1 MSVERSVLN
10 VERSAPH
17 GAVFLSY
24 ASQDAEAARRIC
36 EALRAAGVEVWFDQS
51 ELVGGDAWDQKI
63 RKQIKDCALFV
74 PVISANTQA
83 RREGYFRIEWKL
95 AAQRTHA
102 FADGTPFILPVV
114 IDTTRDGEALVPE
127 EFRAV
132 QWTRL
137 PGVMPAPQFVEQV
150 KRLLSGELEAGRPRP
165 AMKTRGEVAASPKK
179 SGLPGWM
186 WGALAAVLAIVA
198 VGIVIPRQSA
208 PVIAPPK
215 SATESK
221 APAVPVVLPPDAKSI
236 AVLLFKNFSEDK
248 ANAFFTDGIHEEI
261 LTNLAHI
268 RELHV
273 VSSTSVGQYRDSRKP
288 LRQIA
293 QELGVAYVLEGSVQR
308 AGNRV
313 RVTGQLIRAATDEHV
328 WAQAYDRD
336 LTDIFAIQ
344 SEVAQAIATALAA
357 TLSPDEQRLL
367 AQRPTENLA
376 AYDAYL
382 KGRAAGNE
390 RRSAAGL
397 QRQEKAFQQAVGL
410 DPGFAAAWGELAVV
424 QARFAALGF
433 DHSPTRLAQ
442 ADAAMARAVALAPE
456 SPEVI
461 RLDGLHAVA
470 AYHDYARATAAFE
483 KLGRLQ
489 PNDPTVWFELAGM
502 ESSREKWSRALADAS
517 KATRLDPANANFSA
531 RLVET
536 CTAMRHWDEAGAEQ
550 RRLLALQPNDLRQ
563 RLRLALL
570 AFQAT
575 GDTKPAQAFFAGLT
589 PAEANT
595 ADLLSARK
603 DWDFMHGD
611 LSHFLQLDRVFPYHP
626 DFLTV
631 EGNPE
636 RAAMAAISAF
646 AFLGCGDPA
655 GARTRL
661 GDLPEQIRAKA
672 AEQPDTAQLWT
683 SLAVM
688 EAILGRREAAL
699 DAARRSLEL
708 STAQDG
714 MGRPRS
720 VWALNTAVAEA
731 WVGDKDRAF
740 TELVRLMQCPL
751 NDFFTQGPPTVHGLR
766 GSPLFQPLKNDPRW
780 EALLADPKNNAPLF

>member
-1 MSVERSVLN
+1 MSD
-10 VERSAPH
+10 PTK
-17 GAVFLSY
+17 AVFLSY
-24 ASQDAEAARRIC
+24 ASQDAEAAKRIC
-36 EALRAAGVEVWFDQS
+36 DALRAAGVVVWFDQS
-51 ELVGGDAWDQKI
+51 ELVGGDAWDAKI
-63 RKQIKDCALFV
+63 RGQIASCALFV
-74 PVISANTQA
+74 PVISANTEA
-83 RREGYFRIEWKL
+83 RLEGYFRLEWKL
-95 AAQRTHA
+95 AAQRTHTMAEEKA
-102 FADGTPFILPVV
+102 FLFPVV
-114 IDTTRDGEALVPE
+114 VDDTQDADAKVPA
-127 EFRAV
+127 EFKAV
-132 QWTRL
+132 HWTRL
-137 PGVMPAPQFVEQV
+137 PRVMPAPQFVEQV

-186 WGALAAVLAIVA
+186 WGALAVVLAIVA
-198 VGIVIPRQSA
+198 VGIVIPRKSA

-221 APAVPVVLPPDAKSI
+221 ATAVPVALQPDAKSI

-248 ANAFFTDGIHEEI
+248 ANAFFTDGIHEDI

-357 TLSPDEQRLL
+357 TLSPDEQRLI

-382 KGRAAGNE
+382 KGRAEGDE

-424 QARFAALGF
+424 QAQFAALGF
-433 DHSPTRLAQ
+433 DHSPVRLAQ
-442 ADAAMARAVALAPE
+442 TDAAMARAIGLAPD
-456 SPEVI
+456 SPEI
-461 RLDGLHAVA
+461 LRLTGLQAVA

-502 ESSREKWSRALADAS
+502 ESSQEKWSRALADAR

-531 RLVET
+531 RLVGT
-536 CTAMRHWDEAGAEQ
+536 CTAMRHWDEASAEQ

-563 RLRLALL
+563 RLRLAVL

-575 GDTKPAQAFFAGLT
+575 GDTEPAQAFFSGLT

-611 LSHFLQLDRVFPYHP
+611 LPHYLQLDRVFPYHP

-646 AFLGCGDPA
+646 AFLGRGDPA

-672 AEQPDTAQLWT
+672 AEQPDTVQLWT
-683 SLAVM
+683 ALAVM

-699 DAARRSLEL
+699 DAARRSLDL

-714 MGRPRS
+714 IGRPRA
-720 VWALNTAVAEA
+720 VWALNAAIAAA
-731 WVGDKDRAF
+731 WAGDKDRAF
-740 TELVRLMQCPL
+740 GELARLIQCPL

-766 GSPLFQPLKNDPRW
+766 ESPLFQPLKNDPRW
-780 EALLADPKNNAPLF
+780 EALLADPRNNAPLF